1 MSDFFGMRLNS
12 FIGRMSALC
21 MSSSFIF
28 CGLLLFPVT
37 TVQAKVSAGQI
48 AIIVNQNDDA
58 SREIAHYYRDRR
70 GIPTA
75 NIIEV
80 SLPVRDAIS
89 EKTFRSVFAQLDNQV
104 SNDVQYYALAWS
116 RPYRA
121 GCMSITSAFTFG
133 YNELYCAEGC
143 KPTRHSVYYND
154 DTATPYSEYGIRPS
168 MMLAG
173 GSVAQVKAMI
183 DRGVAS
189 DASMPEATAYL
200 MSTSDRNRNVRS
212 RRYPVI
218 EAMLSDRIDIEII
231 HADSL
236 HDKHD
241 VMFYFTG
248 LKQVEGIDSNTFLPG
263 AVADHLTSA
272 GGRLF
277 GGRQMSILEWL
288 DAGATASYGT
298 VVEPCAFTQKFP
310 NPGIVIE
317 RYTDGESLV
326 EAYWKSVA
334 WPGQGVFVG
343 ELMAAPYAGKRL
355 AKQDAEPLAAES
367 PANEN
372 PATENRD

>member
-58 SREIAHYYRDRR
+58 SREIAHYYRDKR

-80 SLPVRDAIS
+80 SLPVRNVIS
-89 EKTFRSVFAQLDNQV
+89 EKTFRSVFEQVEKQV

-116 RPYRA
+116 RPFRA

-183 DRGVAS
+183 DRGVAA
-189 DASMPEATAYL
+189 DASKPKATAYL

-212 RRYPVI
+212 HRYPVI
-218 EAMLSDRIDIEII
+218 EAMLSDRIDIEIM

-236 HDKHD
+236 RDKHD
-241 VMFYFTG
+241 VMFCFTG
-248 LKQVEGIDSNTFLPG
+248 LKQVEAIDSNTFLPG
-263 AVADHLTSA
+263 AVADHLTSG

-317 RYTDGESLV
+317 RYTAGESLV

-343 ELMAAPYAGKRL
+343 ELMATPYAGKQL
-355 AKQDAEPLAAES
+355 AKQAA
-367 PANEN
+367 AR
-372 PATENRD
+372 PATEQPD

>member
-28 CGLLLFPVT
+28 CGLLLLPVT
-37 TVQAKVSAGQI
+37 TVQAKVSAAQV
-48 AIIVNQNDDA
+48 AIIVNQNDAA
-58 SREIAHYYRDRR
+58 SREIAHYYRDKR

-80 SLPVRDAIS
+80 SLPVRNVIS
-89 EKTFRSVFAQLDNQV
+89 EKTFRSVFEQV
-104 SNDVQYYALAWS
+104 EKQISNEVQYYALAWS
-116 RPYRA
+116 RPFRA

-133 YNELYCAEGC
+133 YSELYCAQGC

-173 GSVAQVKAMI
+173 SSVAQVKAMI

-189 DASMPEATAYL
+189 DASMSKATAYL

-218 EAMLSDRIDIEII
+218 EAMLSDRIDIEIM

-236 HDKHD
+236 RDKHD

-317 RYTDGESLV
+317 RYTGGESLI

-343 ELMAAPYAGKRL
+343 ELMATPYAGNRL
-355 AKQDAEPLAAES
+355 AKQAAEPLAAES